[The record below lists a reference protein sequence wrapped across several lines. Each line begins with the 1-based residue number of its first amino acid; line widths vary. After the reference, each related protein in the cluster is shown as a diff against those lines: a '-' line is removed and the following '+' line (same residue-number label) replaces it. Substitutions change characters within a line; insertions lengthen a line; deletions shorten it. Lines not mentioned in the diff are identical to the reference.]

1 MTFIKE
7 LFVFKNFEDFWIVQ
21 IDDISVLQNW
31 HIE

>member
-1 MTFIKE
+1 MKFIKE
-7 LFVFKNFEDFWIVQ
+7 MFAFKDFEDFWIVQ